1 MFCLRSLV
9 ALAVLHRLQTL
20 LPAGARSEVEKWYSL
35 EMHDPIQDVTPGP
48 VRNTCPSRRIT
59 IRKVFSFDDCMLRV
73 AELGLLA
80 VMAMLDAEVYLR
92 GRQRLRINGLIPMV
106 EHVCCPTANAHGTMA
121 SR

>member
-48 VRNTCPSRRIT
+48 QHV
-59 IRKVFSFDDCMLRV
+59 SFTTH
-73 AELGLLA
+73 
-80 VMAMLDAEVYLR
+80 YYP
-92 GRQRLRINGLIPMV
+92 QSIQF
-106 EHVCCPTANAHGTMA
+106 
-121 SR
+121 